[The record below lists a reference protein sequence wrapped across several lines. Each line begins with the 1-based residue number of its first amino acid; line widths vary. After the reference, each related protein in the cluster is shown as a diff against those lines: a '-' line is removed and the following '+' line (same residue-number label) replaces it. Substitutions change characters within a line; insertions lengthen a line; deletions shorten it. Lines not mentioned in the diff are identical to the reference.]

1 MSRVLKRPM
10 FKMGGS
16 AGAGITSG
24 LSRQGYHAG
33 GNELSTQER
42 LLRAVGPRKSNVYD
56 FLTEWGLSMASSPPQ
71 GNVIQTAAATAR
83 DPYKNFLK
91 GKQDEDN
98 LLRQVALEGE
108 GIDIKAEQ
116 AKLASDAEA
125 TLKRELL
132 DKRLKH
138 DKDLYEIE
146 KGDTQ
151 KKLIEKEALRYIT
164 DGIYNNITTATN
176 AATWTFETSKNY
188 KDRKMGGILSQR
200 DLDNKKF
207 AKQKGKKKGGV
218 GTIYYDPFGDRVLEI
233 VADADA
239 PGGYVL
245 IPVIGSAEDT
255 TAEAVT
261 STGDAAIAELIGSQQ
276 KTKTI
281 GTNTVVD
288 KISPQDAGLENKPVF
303 ENLNEL
309 LLVIEFPMTGKE
321 LKAQYEFVFP
331 INEKTTFYPRKNNKK
346 GSSISNSILPGIF

>member
-16 AGAGITSG
+16 TSAGITSG
-24 LSRQGYHAG
+24 LSRQGYHEG
-33 GNELSTQER
+33 GSGLSTQER

-56 FLTEWGLSMASSPPQ
+56 FLTEWGLNMASMPPQ
-71 GNVIQTAAATAR
+71 GNVIQTGMAAAK
-83 DPYKNFLK
+83 DPHERFLK
-91 GKQDEDN
+91 GKESEEN
-98 LLRQVALEGE
+98 LLRQVALQGE

-116 AKLASDAEA
+116 AALAAEA
-125 TLKRELL
+125 EAQLKRELL
-132 DKRLKH
+132 KTRGEQQKE
-138 DKDLYEIE
+138 LYEIE
-146 KGDTQ
+146 KGDIQ
-151 KKLIEKEALRYIT
+151 KQLIENEALRYIT

-188 KDRKMGGILSQR
+188 KDRKIGGILSQG

-245 IPVIGSAEDT
+245 IPVIGAAEDT

-261 STGDAAIAELIGSQQ
+261 LTGDAATAEIIGGGQ

-281 GTNTVVD
+281 GTDTVVD

-309 LLVIEFPMTGKE
+309 LLVIKFPMTGKE

-331 INEKTTFYPRKNNKK
+331 INEKTTFYPRKK
-346 GSSISNSILPGIF
+346 

>member
-1 MSRVLKRPM
+1 M

-16 AGAGITSG
+16 TSAGITSG
-24 LSRQGYHAG
+24 LSRQGYHEG
-33 GNELSTQER
+33 GSGLSTQER

-56 FLTEWGLSMASSPPQ
+56 FLTEWGLNMASMPPQ
-71 GNVIQTAAATAR
+71 GNVIQTGMAAAK
-83 DPYKNFLK
+83 DPHERFLK
-91 GKQDEDN
+91 GKESEEN
-98 LLRQVALEGE
+98 LLRQVALQGE

-116 AKLASDAEA
+116 AALAAEA
-125 TLKRELL
+125 EAQLKRELL
-132 DKRLKH
+132 KTRGEQQKE
-138 DKDLYEIE
+138 LYEIE
-146 KGDTQ
+146 KGDIQ
-151 KKLIEKEALRYIT
+151 KQLIENEALRYIT

-188 KDRKMGGILSQR
+188 KDRKIGGILSQG

-245 IPVIGSAEDT
+245 IPVIGAAEDT

-261 STGDAAIAELIGSQQ
+261 LTGDAATAEIIGGGQ

-281 GTNTVVD
+281 GTDTVVD

-309 LLVIEFPMTGKE
+309 LLVIKFPMTGKE

-331 INEKTTFYPRKNNKK
+331 INEKTTFYPRKK
-346 GSSISNSILPGIF
+346 

>member
-1 MSRVLKRPM
+1 M

-16 AGAGITSG
+16 TSAGITSG
-24 LSRQGYHAG
+24 LSRQGYHEG
-33 GNELSTQER
+33 GSGLSTQER

-56 FLTEWGLSMASSPPQ
+56 FLTEWGLNMASMPPQ
-71 GNVIQTAAATAR
+71 GNVIQTGMAAAK
-83 DPYKNFLK
+83 DPHERFLK
-91 GKQDEDN
+91 GKESEEN
-98 LLRQVALEGE
+98 LLRQVALQGE

-116 AKLASDAEA
+116 AALAAEA
-125 TLKRELL
+125 EAQLKRELL
-132 DKRLKH
+132 KTRGEQQKE
-138 DKDLYEIE
+138 LYEIE
-146 KGDTQ
+146 KGDIQ
-151 KKLIEKEALRYIT
+151 KQLIENEALRYIT

-188 KDRKMGGILSQR
+188 KDRKIGGILSQG

-245 IPVIGSAEDT
+245 IPVIGAAEDT

-261 STGDAAIAELIGSQQ
+261 LTGDAATAEIIGGGQ

-281 GTNTVVD
+281 GTDTVVD

-309 LLVIEFPMTGKE
+309 LLVIKFPMTGKE

-331 INEKTTFYPRKNNKK
+331 INEKTTFYPRKKQENEWLK
-346 GSSISNSILPGIF
+346 IIDH

>member
-1 MSRVLKRPM
+1 
-10 FKMGGS
+10 MGGS
-16 AGAGITSG
+16 TSAGITSG
-24 LSRQGYHAG
+24 LSRQGYHEG
-33 GNELSTQER
+33 GSGLSTQER

-56 FLTEWGLSMASSPPQ
+56 FLTEWGLNMASMPPQ
-71 GNVIQTAAATAR
+71 GNVIQTGMAAAK
-83 DPYKNFLK
+83 DPHERFLK
-91 GKQDEDN
+91 GKESEEN
-98 LLRQVALEGE
+98 LLRQVALQGE

-116 AKLASDAEA
+116 AALAAEA
-125 TLKRELL
+125 EAQLKRELL
-132 DKRLKH
+132 KTRGEQQKE
-138 DKDLYEIE
+138 LYEIE
-146 KGDTQ
+146 KGDIQ
-151 KKLIEKEALRYIT
+151 KQLIENEALRYIT

-188 KDRKMGGILSQR
+188 KDRKIGGILSQG

-245 IPVIGSAEDT
+245 IPVIGAAEDT

-261 STGDAAIAELIGSQQ
+261 LTGDAATAEIIGGGQ

-281 GTNTVVD
+281 GTDTVVD

-309 LLVIEFPMTGKE
+309 LLVIKFPMTGKE

-331 INEKTTFYPRKNNKK
+331 INEKTTFYPRKK
-346 GSSISNSILPGIF
+346 